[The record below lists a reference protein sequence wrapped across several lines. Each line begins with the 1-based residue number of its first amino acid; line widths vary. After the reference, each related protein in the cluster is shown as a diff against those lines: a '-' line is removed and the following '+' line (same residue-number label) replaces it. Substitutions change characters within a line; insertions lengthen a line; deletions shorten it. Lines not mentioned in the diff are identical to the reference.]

1 MKLTP
6 EGIKRLKQLISDG
19 QQVLEECETLKAGL
33 KETVKAIGEEMEVK
47 PAIINKLINDIHKNK
62 INDKR
67 DDHEV
72 WEELY
77 KAAGLG

>member
-19 QQVLEECETLKAGL
+19 QQVLQECEDLKCGL